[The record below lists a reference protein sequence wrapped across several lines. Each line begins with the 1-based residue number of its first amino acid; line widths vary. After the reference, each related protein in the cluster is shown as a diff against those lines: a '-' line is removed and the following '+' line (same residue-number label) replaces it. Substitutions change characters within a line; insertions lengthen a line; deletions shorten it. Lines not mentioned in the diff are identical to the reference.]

1 VSLLAGESTI
11 SAVVGSRVYVSRAPQ
26 TAALPY
32 ILITQLDS
40 DEYNTLDGTTGL
52 RVLNFDIDCKSNR
65 SVQAMSL
72 GTIVRDFIK
81 DYTGTAGLQ
90 TVKAVQLNSES
101 TEYESPTDGSDSGI
115 HITLLDVSI
124 QYSPV

>member
-1 VSLLAGESTI
+1 
-11 SAVVGSRVYVSRAPQ
+11 
-26 TAALPY
+26 
-32 ILITQLDS
+32 LDS